1 MATNEAVDTETDAAK
16 SVEFW
21 VDPACPWCWMT
32 ARWIVD
38 EVAPQ
43 RDLTVTWRP
52 ISLLFK
58 NQPPADSPYYT
69 GALATHRML
78 RVMEA
83 IRADLGDEPIQQ
95 WYLYC
100 GTKVHHDQDRDFDIA
115 EALEHL
121 GLDAKFA
128 AAADDE
134 SWDVAVR
141 AGMDDGLSLV
151 GDDVGTPIIAFIA
164 EDGVRRGIFGQVIT
178 KVPSPEQSL
187 VVWDA
192 MRALTVMDEF
202 WELKRTRNEAPTFPP
217 RLDV

>member
-1 MATNEAVDTETDAAK
+1 MASDTTAAPAN

-21 VDPACPWCWMT
+21 VDPACPWCWVT

-43 RDLTVTWRP
+43 RNLTLTWRP

-58 NQPPADSPYYT
+58 NEPAVDSTYYEM
-69 GALATHRML
+69 AARTHGML

-83 IRADLGDEPIQQ
+83 IRAELGDSAIEQ

-100 GTKVHHDQDRDFDIA
+100 GTRIHHDQEREFDLA
-115 EALEHL
+115 DGLEHL
-121 GLDAKFA
+121 GLDRKFA

-134 SWDVAVR
+134 SWDAVIR

-151 GDDVGTPIIAFIA
+151 GDNVGTPIIAFIA
-164 EDGVRRGIFGQVIT
+164 DDGVRRGVFGPVIT
-178 KVPSPEQSL
+178 QVPPPEQSL
-187 VVWDA
+187 AVWDA
-192 MRALTVMDEF
+192 MRTLATMDAF
-202 WELKRTRNEAPTFPP
+202 WELKRTRTEGPTFPQ